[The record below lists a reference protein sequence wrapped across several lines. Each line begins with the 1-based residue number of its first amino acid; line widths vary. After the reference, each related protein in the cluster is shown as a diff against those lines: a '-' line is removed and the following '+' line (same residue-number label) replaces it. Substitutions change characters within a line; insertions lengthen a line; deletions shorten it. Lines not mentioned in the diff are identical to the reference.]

1 MMYGSPPPEYPRA
14 TSSPTLI
21 LLASGLAGVIG
32 LLFGLF
38 IGMGLDQGPS
48 TPARAPTVTVT
59 VESSAPPQGSAPAT
73 TPPLAQTSPPGLITA
88 PTQTS
93 PPAQTVPTGTG
104 TPPATGFSLSAGR
117 TLVVGRDI
125 QPGTYRT
132 TGPAPGQPACFWA
145 RLRSTSP
152 NPADIIA
159 ADMPK
164 SAATVTI
171 LPTDKG
177 FQTMGCADWTRS

>member
-1 MMYGSPPPEYPRA
+1 MYGPPPPEFPRA

-21 LLASGLAGVIG
+21 LLASGLAGIVG

-38 IGMGLDQGPS
+38 IGMGLDQGP
-48 TPARAPTVTVT
+48 TAPTHAPTVTVT
-59 VESSAPPQGSAPAT
+59 VEGTAPPQASTPAT
-73 TPPLAQTSPPGLITA
+73 TPPLSGTSPPGLITP
-88 PTQTS
+88 PT
-93 PPAQTVPTGTG
+93 QTVPTGTVPTGAG
-104 TPPATGFSLSAGR
+104 TPPATGLSLSAGR

-132 TGPAPGQPACFWA
+132 AGPAPGQPACFWA

-152 NPADIIA
+152 NPADVIA

-164 SAATVTI
+164 GPATVTI